1 MRKIFTSID
10 IGTNE
15 IKVVTVEEFND
26 RFNVLASSSVKSTG
40 VKQGLI
46 VDANLVS
53 SSIKKAI
60 KDNESK
66 LGVKIEETIAIVPS
80 NNMEICMRH
89 GKVNV
94 HDDMITGD
102 VIFDCMENAL
112 KEEKVAGMEVTNVS
126 PIEFKID
133 ESKKVKNPL
142 GLSGKCLESKNIVC
156 YVPKKNVYSVIS
168 IIESLNIK
176 VVDIVIS
183 SIGDYYSVKNKE
195 LDERVGAIVNI
206 GEDKSVVSI
215 FNKGVIMSENI
226 IPIGSSMIDKELIF
240 NYKIEDSEA
249 IKIKNTFAVASRKYA
264 DGEETYEF
272 VNRVGNEVSI
282 NQYQLAELVETKLV
296 EMLKSIKNEIN
307 NLTKREIN
315 YIIVTGGITSMLGF
329 SSLVEELY
337 GRHSSVLS
345 LSVIG
350 IRNNKYSTVY
360 GSVKYFNE
368 KLNLREKDY
377 TMFSEEKINELTQVR
392 RKIGA
397 GSVLGKIFKIFD

>member
-126 PIEFKID
+126 PIEFRID